1 MAIRPT
7 KQCCAPNAM
16 ALKMSEPLLMPP
28 STAIWMRPLATGAER
43 VQGGGAVVELA
54 AAVVGDDDAVDGV
67 LDRELDVGRVKD
79 CVVRTTGALELSCCG
94 RRS

>member
-1 MAIRPT
+1 MLRAQRDGLEDVR
-7 KQCCAPNAM
+7 APPDA
-16 ALKMSEPLLMPP
+16 AVDPDLDAAPGDGRAGP
-28 STAIWMRPLATGAER
+28 ER
-43 VQGGGAVVELA
+43 VQGGGGVVELA